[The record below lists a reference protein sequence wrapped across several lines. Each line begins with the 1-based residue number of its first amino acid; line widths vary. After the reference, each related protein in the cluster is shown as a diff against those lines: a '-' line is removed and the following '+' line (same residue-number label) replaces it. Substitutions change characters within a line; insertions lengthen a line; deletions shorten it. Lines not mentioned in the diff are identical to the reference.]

1 MMMDEMEYYRR
12 QFYVEAK
19 EIIEKATEDVLKAET
34 EPDNIELLNSIF
46 RGVHTI
52 KGSAGGF
59 ELEEISEFAH
69 HLETL
74 LDKLR
79 NREIELTSEI
89 VDIILNGLDYI
100 AKMIEDCEK
109 GLKPEIN
116 YELIEKFKSFAIPSK
131 ESENIRDIET
141 SEKIHKEEAV
151 SIKREEIPLEI
162 VENLKDYYERGYK
175 VYKILIKYTT
185 DEYINGFD
193 PLIFLK
199 NLKSNTVYYQ
209 AITDIS
215 TVPPIK
221 DFNPLTLYLQ
231 PVIYIA
237 TDLNTEEIKDL
248 VFDETLIEIID
259 LSLQF
264 KVPEKPEEFIPF
276 EAIDKDVFN
285 EFMIDAFEALDTIEK
300 NILAYEKDNS
310 LEALNAIFRA
320 VHTLKGDADYIGLN
334 VLAKFCH
341 NLETLLERLR
351 SGKVKRTPTII
362 DTLLKAIDILRITIV
377 NLKTNKGYP
386 FTIHQVESE
395 LKEILSSKEPLKEE
409 PILSKETLPPEDTLN
424 IFLDQA
430 SQFRDIIKIYLPK
443 GLDEQNLKIILRALR
458 SIKSSASY
466 IGLYTLSQMVEKAL
480 SLHEEKKIEDF
491 QKELKSIEAFLEGLL
506 SGGVK
511 KLGEILLEDQKIT
524 EKDLKE
530 ALSKQKKIGEILI
543 EEGKVKKEDV
553 QEALKKQRLME
564 TGAQL
569 SSKVT
574 VKAEEEIK
582 TMRVDERK
590 IDNLTNLIGE
600 LVVVRNT
607 YEYLLNSLINLF
619 ELNRQILRAFK
630 DNLYQFTRLSYSLQ
644 EGVMSLRMIPIKNVF
659 QRFHRAVRD
668 IARKQG
674 KLIKFITEGEETEID
689 KKIADMLSDPLIHLV
704 RNACDHGIEHP
715 DERKA
720 KGKPEEGTVILN
732 AFQEGSNLIIKVID
746 DGKGIDRKKL
756 FEKAKERG
764 FSFQS
769 PDDPELLNVI
779 FMPGFSTKEKATD
792 ISGRGVGMDVVKT
805 TVESLGGKVYISSEK
820 DWGTEV
826 TLVIPT
832 SIGITSALLIE
843 ENNKIFAIPID
854 YVLETL
860 KIPASKIRRI
870 HDRIGIYYRGSILP
884 CEKLIN
890 LLYQKERTFRLGYDE
905 DIEVPII
912 VLKTRNGS
920 FGVLIDKL
928 YKKTEIAIKPVPE
941 TLSNIEIISGV
952 SIMGDGKVVLVLNPE
967 KLV

>member
-1 MMMDEMEYYRR
+1 MIDEMEYYRR

-89 VDIILNGLDYI
+89 VDIILNGLDHI

-116 YELIEKFKSFAIPSK
+116 YELIEKFKSFAIPRK

-141 SEKIHKEEAV
+141 FEKIHKEETV
-151 SIKREEIPLEI
+151 PIKREEIPLDI
-162 VENLKDYYERGYK
+162 VENLKDYYEKGYK
-175 VYKILIKYTT
+175 VYKILVKYTT
-185 DEYINGFD
+185 DEYVNGFD

-209 AITDIS
+209 AITDSS
-215 TVPPIK
+215 TIPPIK

-237 TDLNTEEIKDL
+237 TDLNIEEIKDL
-248 VFDETLIEIID
+248 VFDEALIEIIE
-259 LSLQF
+259 LSSQF
-264 KVPEKPEEFIPF
+264 KVSEKPEEFIPF

-334 VLAKFCH
+334 ILAKFCH

-351 SGKVKRTPTII
+351 SGKVKRTSTII

-386 FTIHQVESE
+386 PSIHQVENE
-395 LKEILSSKEPLKEE
+395 LKEILSSKEPLEE
-409 PILSKETLPPEDTLN
+409 ESILSKETLPPEDTLN
-424 IFLDQA
+424 VFLDQV

-466 IGLYTLSQMVEKAL
+466 IGLYTLSQMVERAL
-480 SLHEEKKIEDF
+480 SLYEEKKIEDF

-511 KLGEILLEDQKIT
+511 RLGEILLEDKKIT

-553 QEALKKQRLME
+553 QEALKKQKLME

-619 ELNRQILRAFK
+619 ELDRQFLRAFK
-630 DNLYQFTRLSYSLQ
+630 DNLYQLTRLSYSLQ
-644 EGVMSLRMIPIKNVF
+644 EGVMSLRMIPIKNIF

-674 KLIKFITEGEETEID
+674 KLIKLITEGEETEID

-704 RNACDHGIEHP
+704 RNACDHGIEPP

-732 AFQEGSNLIIKVID
+732 ASQEGSNLIIKVID
-746 DGKGIDRKKL
+746 DGKGINKEKL

-779 FMPGFSTKEKATD
+779 FMPGFSTKEEATD

-826 TLVIPT
+826 TLVIPA

-854 YVLETL
+854 YILETL
-860 KIPASKIRRI
+860 KIPAFKIKRI

-884 CEKLIN
+884 CEKLTN
-890 LLYQKERTFRLGYDE
+890 LLYQKERTFRLEYDKNTE
-905 DIEVPII
+905 LPIL

-967 KLV
+967 KLI